1 MVSAKITLH
10 IKSKIVELM
19 SYKNGK
25 FGWQVLLLVRILY
38 YDRLKYQMK
47 IINGKY
53 EDKDFFGEFNEK
65 MSKTLAIS

>member
-1 MVSAKITLH
+1 
-10 IKSKIVELM
+10 M
-19 SYKNGK
+19 SYKNGT

-53 EDKDFFGEFNEK
+53 EDKDFSGELNEK

>member
-53 EDKDFFGEFNEK
+53 EDKDFSGEFNEK